1 MTDLRLFLGLLK
13 ITEDAATTLGLE
25 TLTPSDRLILSK
37 LWEHF
42 GSQDN
47 AFEVGPEFLDLLNES
62 HGKSTSRAQLY
73 KSLRKLE
80 DNQIIFHTGSP
91 RSKKYVFA
99 QQ

>member
-13 ITEDAATTLGLE
+13 ITEDAATNLGLE
-25 TLTPSDRLILSK
+25 TLTPTHRLILSK

-42 GSQDN
+42 GSLND
-47 AFEVGPEFLDLLNES
+47 AFEVGPEFLDLLNDA

-80 DNQIIFHTGSP
+80 DNKIIFHTGSP

-99 QQ
+99 Q

>member
-1 MTDLRLFLGLLK
+1 MTNLRLFLGLLK

-42 GSQDN
+42 GSQDDP
-47 AFEVGPEFLDLLNES
+47 FEVGPEFLDLLNES
-62 HGKSTSRAQLY
+62 HGKSTSRAQFY
-73 KSLRKLE
+73 KTLRKLE